1 MADASFKDYVLD
13 QLRNVGGVA
22 ARAMFGGYGIY
33 KGGVMFGL
41 IAEDGLYFKVDDD
54 NRTDY
59 IARKSGPFVYASP
72 GRKPITM
79 SYWKVPDEVLEDV
92 DEAKTWALKAYDVAL
107 KARKDSG
114 KQPKPRRMSHTG
126 PRPRRR

>member
-13 QLRNVGGVA
+13 QLKGVA
-22 ARAMFGGYGIY
+22 GVGARAMFGGFGIY
-33 KGGVMFGL
+33 KSGVMFGL
-41 IAEDGLYFKVDDD
+41 IAEEVLYFKVGDD
-54 NRTDY
+54 NRADY
-59 IARKSGPFVYASP
+59 VARKSAPFVYEST

-92 DEAKTWALKAYDVAL
+92 DEAKVWAMKAYDLAL

-114 KQPKPRRMSHTG
+114 KQPKPRRGSHAG

>member
-13 QLRNVGGVA
+13 QLKSVGGVA
-22 ARAMFGGYGIY
+22 ARAMFGGFGIY

-41 IAEDGLYFKVDDD
+41 IADDGLYFKVSDE
-54 NRTDY
+54 NQADY
-59 IARKSGPFVYASP
+59 VARKSGPFIYESA

-79 SYWKVPDEVLEDV
+79 SYWKVPVEVLEDV
-92 DEAKTWALKAYDVAL
+92 DEARAWAIKAYDVAL

-114 KQPKPRRMSHTG
+114 KQPKPRRMSHAG